1 MREWLKDLRKEK
13 GLTQADIANA
23 LRIAPNYYNLIEN
36 GKRQPKMTIE
46 MAQKLAAIF
55 GVTLEF
61 ILENETK
68 N

>member
-1 MREWLKDLRKEK
+1 MREWLKTMRENQNIKQNEMSKRL
-13 GLTQADIANA
+13 GMTQCA
-23 LRIAPNYYNLIEN
+23 YSLIEN

-46 MAQKLAAIF
+46 LAQKLAAIF